1 MIMMTT
7 MMMMMMMVAFGSLRL
22 SLRHHS
28 YGGLVDCFFVGTHAC
43 RICKYCLHKAL
54 AHPGRALA
62 ADTHAHKALAHPGRA
77 LAARRCGPAHGIA
90 WLALWPDLAAT
101 PGMQI

>member
-1 MIMMTT
+1 MMMIMMTT
-7 MMMMMMMVAFGSLRL
+7 MMMMMMMMMMMAFGNLRL

-77 LAARRCGPAHGIA
+77 LAA
-90 WLALWPDLAAT
+90 
-101 PGMQI
+101 GMSITTRNK

>member
-1 MIMMTT
+1 MMMMIMMTT
-7 MMMMMMMVAFGSLRL
+7 MMMMIMMMMMMMMMMAFGSLRL

-62 ADTHAHKALAHPGRA
+62 ADR
-77 LAARRCGPAHGIA
+77 I
-90 WLALWPDLAAT
+90 
-101 PGMQI
+101 GMSITTKNK

>member
-7 MMMMMMMVAFGSLRL
+7 MMMMMMMMAFGSLRL

-43 RICKYCLHKAL
+43 RICKYCLHKSL

-62 ADTHAHKALAHPGRA
+62 ADTHAY
-77 LAARRCGPAHGIA
+77 
-90 WLALWPDLAAT
+90 DAT
-101 PGMQI
+101 FRLLENTDAETLK